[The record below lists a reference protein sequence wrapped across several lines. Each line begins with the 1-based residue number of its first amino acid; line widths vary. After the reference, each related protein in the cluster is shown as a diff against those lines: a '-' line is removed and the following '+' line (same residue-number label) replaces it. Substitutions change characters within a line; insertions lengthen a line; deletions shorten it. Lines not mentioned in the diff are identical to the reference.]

1 MEWSKRK
8 FKMRK
13 DKPAIR
19 ICEMNLEEAKE
30 AKECF
35 YKLSSAAG
43 YADDAR
49 RQNMWTGY
57 ECEADARVK
66 ELEINQNTKG

>member
-1 MEWSKRK
+1 
-8 FKMRK
+8 
-13 DKPAIR
+13 
-19 ICEMNLEEAKE
+19 MNLEEAKD

-43 YADDAR
+43 YADDAG

-57 ECEADARVK
+57 ECDAAARVK
-66 ELEINQNTKG
+66 ELKINQNTKG